1 MMPAR
6 PPTVAQFR
14 VGFFGILTSEQAL
27 EQAKALVRA
36 ERDATD

>member
-6 PPTVAQFR
+6 PPTVAPFR
-14 VGFFGILTSEQAL
+14 VGFFGILTREAAL
-27 EQAKALVRA
+27 EAAKAVARA